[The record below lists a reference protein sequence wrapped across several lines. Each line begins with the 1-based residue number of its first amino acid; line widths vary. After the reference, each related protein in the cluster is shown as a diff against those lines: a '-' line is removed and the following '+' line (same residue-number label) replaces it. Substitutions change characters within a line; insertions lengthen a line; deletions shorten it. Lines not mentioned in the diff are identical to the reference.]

1 VFAARLLASRRM
13 NRPTPLTL
21 GGGNVLLERDVGV
34 IARDGVRLS
43 VDVYRPN
50 RPGRVPAILEH
61 IPYRKDD
68 LRAIEDRSQN
78 CFLVNA
84 GFACVRLDVRGTGS
98 SQGVARDEYTEVEQH
113 DGVDVVAW
121 MAEQPW
127 CTGSVASWGVSY
139 GGFSCI
145 QLAALRPPALRAIAP
160 VYATDDRYTDDMHF
174 HGGALNASS
183 LPGYPTEMI
192 AMNALPPL
200 GERDEEFDR
209 GWRRRIE
216 ETPAW
221 VLDWIREQHDGPY
234 WRNGSLRPDF
244 DRIACAVLIC
254 AGWRDGYRTAAL
266 RMARNLEAP
275 WELLAGPW
283 AHKLPDRGVPGPRY
297 PFLAE
302 MARFFHHHLGEAG
315 GEAPSGRPRT
325 VFFIGAPD
333 TPVRP
338 HAVVSGEWLSS
349 QRWPEDVDQTRLALG
364 GPAVAPA
371 RVTTGVMTGQWCPP
385 PPATGQFLDQ
395 SRDDAQSAVFESE
408 PLVAPVALFGEPIV
422 RLRLRHPG
430 PRTLV
435 SVKLQNVA
443 PDGSSQP
450 VTSAAAN
457 IEIAGET
464 TLELPLMAVGW
475 RFPAGHRIRAAVAV
489 ADWPNL
495 WPLPA
500 VAPLEI
506 TAPVE
511 LELPGLPA
519 DAAAF
524 EPADG
529 PLVEIAQPGA
539 ETEASSRWDVV
550 TDVLTGEAG
559 IVTEMRSREA
569 IPAEGWS
576 VEESA
581 QRWAMTGEDPLG
593 AAISGTWRYRL
604 TRPGLTADV
613 QVETRFEATA
623 DEFVADLRLRVEAD
637 GAPFAERTWKE
648 RIPRRGV

>member
-1 VFAARLLASRRM
+1 MDGPVPSELA
-13 NRPTPLTL
+13 
-21 GGGNVLLERDVGV
+21 GGNVLLERDVGV
-34 IARDGVRLS
+34 VARDGVRLS

-50 RPGRVPAILEH
+50 RPGRFPAILEH

-78 CFLVNA
+78 VFLVNA

-98 SQGVARDEYTEVEQH
+98 SGGIAQDEYTEAEQR
-113 DGVDVVAW
+113 DGFDVVAW

-127 CTGSVASWGVSY
+127 CTGAVASWGVSY

-209 GWRRRIE
+209 AWRARID

-221 VLDWIREQHDGPY
+221 MLDWIREQHDGPY
-234 WRNGSLRPDF
+234 WRNGSLRPDYA
-244 DRIACAVLIC
+244 RIECAVLIC

-302 MARFFHHHLGEAG
+302 MARFFHRHLGQTDRATP
-315 GEAPSGRPRT
+315 ADRPRT
-325 VFFIGAPD
+325 VFFVGAPD
-333 TPVRP
+333 TPLRP
-338 HAVVSGEWLSS
+338 HAVVSGEWLAS
-349 QRWPEDVDQTRLALG
+349 QRWPEGVDTTRLALG

-371 RVTTGVMTGQWCPP
+371 RVTTGIMTGQWCPP

-395 SRDDAQSAVFESE
+395 SRDDALSAVFESE
-408 PLVAPVALFGEPIV
+408 PLAEPLDLFGEPVV
-422 RLRLRHPG
+422 RLRVRHPG

-450 VTSAAAN
+450 VTTAAVN
-457 IEIAGET
+457 LDIEGDAAVD
-464 TLELPLMAVGW
+464 LPLMAAGW
-475 RFPAGHRIRAAVAV
+475 RFAAGHRVRLAVAV

-495 WPLPA
+495 WPLPE
-500 VAPLEI
+500 VAPLEV

-519 DAAAF
+519 DAVAF
-524 EPADG
+524 HPADG

-539 ETEASSRWDVV
+539 ETDARSQWDVV

-569 IPAEGWS
+569 VPAEGWS
-576 VEESA
+576 VTESA
-581 QRWAMTGEDPLG
+581 SRWAMAGDDPLSASVKG
-593 AAISGTWRYRL
+593 RWHYHL
-604 TRPGLTADV
+604 ERPGLETDV
-613 QVETRFEATA
+613 RAETRVDATA
-623 DEFVADLRLRVEAD
+623 DAFLVDLHLRVDAD
-637 GAPFAERTWKE
+637 GEPFAERRWEE

>member
-1 VFAARLLASRRM
+1 MHGAGSLELD
-13 NRPTPLTL
+13 
-21 GGGNVLLERDVGV
+21 GGNVLLERDVGV
-34 IARDGVRLS
+34 TVRDGVRLS

-50 RPGRVPAILEH
+50 RPGRFPAILEH

-68 LRAIEDRSQN
+68 LRAIEDRSQST
-78 CFLVNA
+78 FLVNA

-98 SQGVARDEYTEVEQH
+98 SQGVAQDEYTEAEQH
-113 DGVDVVAW
+113 DGCDVVAW
-121 MAEQPW
+121 MAQQPW
-127 CTGSVASWGVSY
+127 CTGAVASWGVSY

-200 GERDEEFDR
+200 GRRDEEFDR
-209 GWRRRIE
+209 NWRRRIE

-221 VLDWIREQHDGPY
+221 LVDWIREQHDGPY
-234 WRNGSLRPDF
+234 WRNGSLRPDYS
-244 DRIACAVLIC
+244 RIVCPVLIC

-275 WELLAGPW
+275 WQLLAGPW

-302 MARFFHHHLGEAG
+302 MARFFHRHLGEG
-315 GEAPSGRPRT
+315 DGPPPPGRPRS
-325 VFFIGAPD
+325 VFFIGSPD

-338 HAVVSGEWLSS
+338 HPVVSGEWLASEA
-349 QRWPEDVDQTRLALG
+349 WPEGVRRTRHVLG
-364 GPAVAPA
+364 GPATAPA
-371 RVTTGVMTGQWCPP
+371 RVTTGIMTGQWCPP

-395 SRDDAQSAVFESE
+395 SRDDAQSAVFDGE
-408 PLVAPVALFGEPIV
+408 PLAAPVELFGEPVV

-435 SVKLQNVA
+435 SIKLHNVA
-443 PDGSSQP
+443 PDGSAQP
-450 VTSAAAN
+450 VTATAVN
-457 IEIAGET
+457 IAIAGEAA
-464 TLELPLMAVGW
+464 LELPLMAAGW
-475 RFPAGHRIRAAVAV
+475 RFAAGHRIRVAVAV

-495 WPLPA
+495 WPLPQ

-506 TAPVE
+506 TSPVE
-511 LELPGLPA
+511 LELPGLPP
-519 DAAAF
+519 DAVAF
-524 EPADG
+524 APADE
-529 PLVEIAQPGA
+529 PLVQIAQPGA
-539 ETEASSRWDVV
+539 QISARSQWDVV
-550 TDVLTGEAG
+550 TDVLTGRAG
-559 IVTEMRSREA
+559 IVTSMRAREA
-569 IPAEGWS
+569 IPDEGFT
-576 VEESA
+576 VTESGS
-581 QRWAMTGEDPLG
+581 RFAMTGDDDPTS
-593 AAISGTWRYRL
+593 AEVKGTWRYHL
-604 TRPGLTADV
+604 TRPGLEAHV
-613 QVETRFEATA
+613 HAESRFRATA
-623 DEFVADLRLRVEAD
+623 DAFLVDLRLRVRAD
-637 GAPFAERTWKE
+637 GAPFAERRWKE

>member
-1 VFAARLLASRRM
+1 MAGSV
-13 NRPTPLTL
+13 PLQL
-21 GGGNVLLERDVGV
+21 DGGNVVLERDVGV
-34 IARDGVRLS
+34 TVRDGVRLS

-50 RPGRVPAILEH
+50 RPGRFPAILEH

-78 CFLVNA
+78 VFLVNA

-98 SQGVARDEYTEVEQH
+98 SQGVAADEYTEAEQH

-127 CTGSVASWGVSY
+127 CSGSVASWGVSY

-200 GERDEEFDR
+200 GSRDEEFDR
-209 GWRRRIE
+209 SWRRRIE

-234 WRNGSLRPDF
+234 WRNGSLRPDYG
-244 DRIACAVLIC
+244 RITCAVLIC

-302 MARFFHHHLGEAG
+302 MARFFHRHLGGPGSEAQP
-315 GEAPSGRPRT
+315 ERPRT
-325 VFFIGAPD
+325 VFFVGAPD

-338 HAVVSGEWLSS
+338 HPVVSGEWLAS
-349 QRWPEDVDQTRLALG
+349 QRWPEGVGHTRLVLG

-408 PLVAPVALFGEPIV
+408 PLAAPVELFGEPVV

-443 PDGSSQP
+443 PDGASQP
-450 VTSAAAN
+450 VTTAAVKVD
-457 IEIAGET
+457 IEGDAA
-464 TLELPLMAVGW
+464 LELPLMAAGW
-475 RFPAGHRIRAAVAV
+475 RFAAGHRIRVAVAV

-495 WPLPA
+495 WPLPE

-519 DAAAF
+519 DAVAF
-524 EPADG
+524 EPAAG
-529 PLVEIAQPGA
+529 PLVEIAEPGA
-539 ETEASSRWDVV
+539 ETEAESRWDVV
-550 TDVLTGEAG
+550 TDVLTGRAG
-559 IVTEMRSREA
+559 IVTEMHAREA

-576 VEESA
+576 VAESA
-581 QRWAMTGEDPLG
+581 RRWAMTGDDPLT
-593 AAISGTWRYRL
+593 AAVRGDWHYRL
-604 TRPGLTADV
+604 GRPGLEADV
-613 QVETRFEATA
+613 RAETRFEATRDA
-623 DEFVADLRLRVEAD
+623 FLVDLHLHVEAD
-637 GAPFAERTWKE
+637 GAPFAERHWKE

>member
-1 VFAARLLASRRM
+1 MHGAGSLELD
-13 NRPTPLTL
+13 
-21 GGGNVLLERDVGV
+21 GGNVLLERDVGV
-34 IARDGVRLS
+34 TVRDGVRLS

-50 RPGRVPAILEH
+50 RPGRFPAILEH

-68 LRAIEDRSQN
+68 LRAIEDRSQST
-78 CFLVNA
+78 FLVNA

-98 SQGVARDEYTEVEQH
+98 SQGVAQDEYTEAEQH
-113 DGVDVVAW
+113 DGCDVVAW
-121 MAEQPW
+121 MAQQPW
-127 CTGSVASWGVSY
+127 CTGAVASWGVSY

-200 GERDEEFDR
+200 GRRDEEFDR
-209 GWRRRIE
+209 NWRRRIE

-221 VLDWIREQHDGPY
+221 LVDWIREQHDGPY
-234 WRNGSLRPDF
+234 WRNGSLRPDYS
-244 DRIACAVLIC
+244 RIVCPVLIC

-275 WELLAGPW
+275 WQLLAGPW

-302 MARFFHHHLGEAG
+302 MARFFHRHLGEG
-315 GEAPSGRPRT
+315 DGPPPPGRPRS
-325 VFFIGAPD
+325 VFFIGSPD

-338 HAVVSGEWLSS
+338 HPVVSGEWLASES
-349 QRWPEDVDQTRLALG
+349 WPEGVRRTRHVLG
-364 GPAVAPA
+364 GPATAPA
-371 RVTTGVMTGQWCPP
+371 RVTTGIMTGQWCPP

-395 SRDDAQSAVFESE
+395 SRDDAQSAVFDGE
-408 PLVAPVALFGEPIV
+408 PLAAPVELFGEPVV

-435 SVKLQNVA
+435 SIKLHNVA
-443 PDGSSQP
+443 PDGSAQP
-450 VTSAAAN
+450 VTATAVN
-457 IEIAGET
+457 IAIAGEAA
-464 TLELPLMAVGW
+464 LELPLMAAGW
-475 RFPAGHRIRAAVAV
+475 RFAAGHRIRVAVAV

-495 WPLPA
+495 WPLPQ

-506 TAPVE
+506 TSPVE

-519 DAAAF
+519 DAVAF
-524 EPADG
+524 APADE
-529 PLVEIAQPGA
+529 PLVQIAQPGA
-539 ETEASSRWDVV
+539 QISARSQWDVV
-550 TDVLTGEAG
+550 TDVLTGRAG
-559 IVTEMRSREA
+559 IVTSMRAREA
-569 IPAEGWS
+569 IPDEGFT
-576 VEESA
+576 VTESGS
-581 QRWAMTGEDPLG
+581 RFAMTGDDDPTS
-593 AAISGTWRYRL
+593 AEVKGTWRYHL
-604 TRPGLTADV
+604 TRPGLEAHV
-613 QVETRFEATA
+613 HAESRFRATA
-623 DEFVADLRLRVEAD
+623 DAFLVDLRLRVRAD
-637 GAPFAERTWKE
+637 GAPFAERRWKE

>member
-244 DRIACAVLIC
+244 DRITCAVLIC

>member
-1 VFAARLLASRRM
+1 MKGS
-13 NRPTPLTL
+13 TPLTL
-21 GGGNVLLERDVGV
+21 DDGNVILERDIGV
-34 IARDGVRLS
+34 IVRDGVRLS

-50 RPGRVPAILEH
+50 RPGRFPAILEH

-78 CFLVNA
+78 TFLVDA

-98 SQGVARDEYTEVEQH
+98 SQGVAVDEYTETEQH
-113 DGVDVVAW
+113 DGYDVVAW
-121 MAEQPW
+121 MAEQEW
-127 CTGSVASWGVSY
+127 CTGAVASWGVSY

-200 GERDEEFDR
+200 GRRDDEFDR
-209 GWRRRIE
+209 NWRRRIE

-221 VLDWIREQHDGPY
+221 LVDWICEQHDGPY
-234 WRNGSLRPDF
+234 WRNGSLRPDYG
-244 DRIACAVLIC
+244 RIVCPVLIC

-266 RMARNLEAP
+266 RMARNLDAP
-275 WELLAGPW
+275 WQLLAGPW

-302 MARFFHHHLGEAG
+302 MARFFHRHLGESDAQP
-315 GEAPSGRPRT
+315 APERPRSL
-325 VFFIGAPD
+325 FFIGSPD

-338 HAVVSGEWLSS
+338 QAVVSGEWLASE
-349 QRWPEDVDQTRLALG
+349 RWPEGVSRTRLTLG

-371 RVTTGVMTGQWCPP
+371 RATTGIMTGQWCPP

-395 SRDDAQSAVFESE
+395 SRDDALSATFDGE
-408 PLVAPVALFGEPIV
+408 PLTEAVVLFGEPVV
-422 RLRLRHPG
+422 RVRLRHPG

-435 SVKLQNVA
+435 SVKLHNVA

-450 VTSAAAN
+450 VTTAAVN
-457 IEIAGET
+457 LELAGET
-464 TLELPLMAVGW
+464 TLELPLMAAGW
-475 RFPAGHRIRAAVAV
+475 RFPTGHRIRVAVAV

-506 TAPVE
+506 LSAVE

-519 DAAAF
+519 DAVAF

-539 ETEASSRWDVV
+539 ETSGRTRWDVV
-550 TDVLTGEAG
+550 TDVLTGRAG
-559 IVTEMRSREA
+559 IVTAMRAHDA
-569 IPAEGWS
+569 IPDEGWS
-576 VEESA
+576 VTESGS
-581 QRWAMTGEDPLG
+581 RWAMTGDDDPLSATVRG
-593 AAISGTWRYRL
+593 NWRYHL
-604 TRPGLTADV
+604 KRPGLEADV
-613 QVETRFEATA
+613 HAESRFRATA
-623 DEFVADLRLRVEAD
+623 DAFLVDLRLRVKAD
-637 GAPFAERTWKE
+637 GAPFAERRWKE

>member
-1 VFAARLLASRRM
+1 M
-13 NRPTPLTL
+13 TGPTPLTI
-21 GGGNVLLERDVGV
+21 GGGSVLLERDVGV
-34 IARDGVRLS
+34 VARDGVRLS

-50 RPGRVPAILEH
+50 RPGRFPAILEH

-78 CFLVNA
+78 AFLVEA

-98 SQGVARDEYTEVEQH
+98 SGGVALDEYTEAEQH
-113 DGVDVVAW
+113 DGFDVVGW
-121 MAEQPW
+121 IAEQPW
-127 CTGSVASWGVSY
+127 CTGAVASWGVSY

-183 LPGYPTEMI
+183 LPGYPTEMV

-200 GERDEEFDR
+200 GRRDAEFDR
-209 GWRRRIE
+209 RWRERIDG
-216 ETPAW
+216 TPAW
-221 VLDWIREQHDGPY
+221 VIRWLTEQHDGPY
-234 WRNGSLRPDF
+234 WRNGSLRPDYG
-244 DRIACAVLIC
+244 RITCAVLIC

-266 RMARNLEAP
+266 RLARSLEAP

-302 MARFFHHHLGEAG
+302 MARFFHRHLAEDDGQ
-315 GEAPSGRPRT
+315 APPERART

-333 TPVRP
+333 PPARP
-338 HAVVSGEWLSS
+338 HAVVSGEWLAS
-349 QRWPEDVDQTRLALG
+349 RNWPEGVQHTRLVLG

-371 RVTTGVMTGQWCPP
+371 RVTTGIMTGQWCPP

-395 SRDDAQSAVFESE
+395 SRDDAQSAVFDSE
-408 PLVAPVALFGEPIV
+408 PLPAPVELFGEPVV

-435 SVKLQNVA
+435 SAKLQNVA

-450 VTSAAAN
+450 VTSAAVN
-457 IEIAGET
+457 IEIEGET
-464 TLELPLMAVGW
+464 ALELPLMAAGW
-475 RFPAGHRIRAAVAV
+475 RFAAGHRIRVAVAV

-495 WPLPA
+495 WPLPE
-500 VAPLEI
+500 VAPLEVM
-506 TAPVE
+506 APVE
-511 LELPGLPA
+511 LVLPGLPA
-519 DAAAF
+519 DAVAF
-524 EPADG
+524 EPAAG
-529 PLVEIAQPGA
+529 PLVEVAQPGA
-539 ETEASSRWDVV
+539 ETGARSRWDVV

-559 IVTEMRSREA
+559 IVTTMRSREA

-576 VEESA
+576 LTESA
-581 QRWAMTGEDPLG
+581 SRWAMTGDDPLG
-593 AAISGTWRYRL
+593 AAVRGRWRYRL
-604 TRPGLTADV
+604 ERPDLAVDV
-613 QVETRFEATA
+613 RAETRFRATA
-623 DEFVADLRLRVEAD
+623 DAFLVDLRLRVEAD
-637 GAPFAERTWKE
+637 GAPFAERRWKE

>member
-1 VFAARLLASRRM
+1 VLPSPPMPA
-13 NRPTPLTL
+13 PVPLEL
-21 GGGNVLLERDVGV
+21 DGGNVLLERDVGV
-34 IARDGVRLS
+34 VVRDGVRLS

-50 RPGRVPAILEH
+50 RPGRFPAILEH

-78 CFLVNA
+78 TFLVNA

-98 SQGVARDEYTEVEQH
+98 SHGVAQDEYTEVEQH
-113 DGVDVVAW
+113 DGCDVVAW
-121 MAEQPW
+121 MAEQAW
-127 CTGSVASWGVSY
+127 CTGAVASWGVSY

-160 VYATDDRYTDDMHF
+160 VYATDDRFSDDMHF

-209 GWRRRIE
+209 RWRRRIE

-221 VLDWIREQHDGPY
+221 VLDWVREQHDGPY
-234 WRNGSLRPDF
+234 WRNGSLRPDYG
-244 DRIACAVLIC
+244 RITCAVLIC

-266 RMARNLEAP
+266 RMARNLESP

-302 MARFFHHHLGEAG
+302 MARFFHRHLGGDGA
-315 GEAPSGRPRT
+315 ASGRPRT
-325 VFFIGAPD
+325 VFFVGSPD
-333 TPVRP
+333 TPLHP
-338 HAVVSGEWLSS
+338 HPVVSGEWLAS
-349 QRWPEDVDQTRLALG
+349 QRWPQGVESTQLVLG

-371 RVTTGVMTGQWCPP
+371 RVTTGITTGQWCPP

-395 SRDDAQSAVFESE
+395 SRDDGQSAVFQTD
-408 PLVAPVALFGEPIV
+408 PLEAPVALFGEPVV
-422 RLRLRHPG
+422 RLRIRHPG

-435 SVKLQNVA
+435 SAKLQSVA

-450 VTSAAAN
+450 VTSAAVN
-457 IEIAGET
+457 VEIAGEMA
-464 TLELPLMAVGW
+464 LELPLMAAGW
-475 RFPAGHRIRAAVAV
+475 RFPASHRIRVAVAV

-495 WPLPA
+495 WPLPQ
-500 VAPLEI
+500 VEPLEI
-506 TAPVE
+506 TSPVE

-519 DAAAF
+519 DAIAH
-524 EPADG
+524 EPEDG
-529 PLVEIAQPGA
+529 PLIQIEQPGA
-539 ETEASSRWDVV
+539 QTAGRTRWDVV
-550 TDVLTGEAG
+550 TDVLTGRAG
-559 IVTEMRSREA
+559 IITAMRNHDA

-576 VEESA
+576 ITESGS
-581 QRWAMTGEDPLG
+581 RWAMTGDDPLSAEVRG
-593 AAISGTWRYRL
+593 HWRYHL
-604 TRPGLTADV
+604 ERPGLDARV
-613 QVETRFEATA
+613 HAQTRFRATA
-623 DEFVADLRLRVEAD
+623 DAFLADLRLRVEAD
-637 GAPFAERTWKE
+637 GEPFAERRWRE

>member
-1 VFAARLLASRRM
+1 
-13 NRPTPLTL
+13 
-21 GGGNVLLERDVGV
+21 
-34 IARDGVRLS
+34 
-43 VDVYRPN
+43 
-50 RPGRVPAILEH
+50 
-61 IPYRKDD
+61 
-68 LRAIEDRSQN
+68 
-78 CFLVNA
+78 
-84 GFACVRLDVRGTGS
+84 
-98 SQGVARDEYTEVEQH
+98 
-113 DGVDVVAW
+113 
-121 MAEQPW
+121 
-127 CTGSVASWGVSY
+127 
-139 GGFSCI
+139 
-145 QLAALRPPALRAIAP
+145 
-160 VYATDDRYTDDMHF
+160 
-174 HGGALNASS
+174 
-183 LPGYPTEMI
+183 
-192 AMNALPPL
+192 
-200 GERDEEFDR
+200 
-209 GWRRRIE
+209 
-216 ETPAW
+216 
-221 VLDWIREQHDGPY
+221 
-234 WRNGSLRPDF
+234 
-244 DRIACAVLIC
+244 
-254 AGWRDGYRTAAL
+254 
-266 RMARNLEAP
+266 MARNLEAP

-302 MARFFHHHLGEAG
+302 MARFFHRHLGEG
-315 GEAPSGRPRT
+315 DREAPSRPRT

-349 QRWPEDVDQTRLALG
+349 ERWPEGVDHTLLVLG

-395 SRDDAQSAVFESE
+395 SRDDAQSAVF
-408 PLVAPVALFGEPIV
+408 LGEPVV

-450 VTSAAAN
+450 VTSAAVN
-457 IEIAGET
+457 IEIAGSRA
-464 TLELPLMAVGW
+464 LELPLMAAGW
-475 RFPAGHRIRAAVAV
+475 RFAAGHRIRVAVAV

-495 WPLPA
+495 WPLPV
-500 VAPLEI
+500 VAPLEV

-519 DAAAF
+519 DAAPF
-524 EPADG
+524 DPAAE

-576 VEESA
+576 IVESA
-581 QRWAMTGEDPLG
+581 RRWAMTPDDPLG
-593 AAISGTWRYRL
+593 AAVSGTWRYQL
-604 TRPGLTADV
+604 KRPGLETDV

-637 GAPFAERTWKE
+637 GAPFAERSWKE
-648 RIPRRGV
+648 RILRRGV

>member
-1 VFAARLLASRRM
+1 MHGAGSLELD
-13 NRPTPLTL
+13 
-21 GGGNVLLERDVGV
+21 GGNVLLERDVGV
-34 IARDGVRLS
+34 TVRDGVRLS

-50 RPGRVPAILEH
+50 RPGRFPAILEH

-68 LRAIEDRSQN
+68 LRAIEDRSQST
-78 CFLVNA
+78 FLVNA

-98 SQGVARDEYTEVEQH
+98 SQGVAQDEYTEAEQH
-113 DGVDVVAW
+113 DGCDVVAW
-121 MAEQPW
+121 MAQQPW
-127 CTGSVASWGVSY
+127 CTGAVASWGVSY

-200 GERDEEFDR
+200 GRRDEEFDR
-209 GWRRRIE
+209 NWRRRIE

-221 VLDWIREQHDGPY
+221 LVDWIREQHDGPY
-234 WRNGSLRPDF
+234 WRNGSLRPDYS
-244 DRIACAVLIC
+244 RIVCPVLIC

-275 WELLAGPW
+275 WQLLAGPW

-302 MARFFHHHLGEAG
+302 MARFFHRHLGEG
-315 GEAPSGRPRT
+315 DGPPPPGRPRS
-325 VFFIGAPD
+325 VFFIGSPD

-338 HAVVSGEWLSS
+338 HPVVSGEWLASES
-349 QRWPEDVDQTRLALG
+349 WPEGVRRTRHVLG
-364 GPAVAPA
+364 GPATAPA
-371 RVTTGVMTGQWCPP
+371 RVTTGIMTGQWCPP

-395 SRDDAQSAVFESE
+395 SRDDAQSAVFDGE
-408 PLVAPVALFGEPIV
+408 PLAAPVELFGEPVV

-435 SVKLQNVA
+435 SIKLHNVA
-443 PDGSSQP
+443 PDGSAQP
-450 VTSAAAN
+450 VTATAVN
-457 IEIAGET
+457 IAIAGEAA
-464 TLELPLMAVGW
+464 LELPLMAAGW
-475 RFPAGHRIRAAVAV
+475 RFAAGHRIRVAVAV

-495 WPLPA
+495 WPLPQ

-506 TAPVE
+506 TSPVE
-511 LELPGLPA
+511 LELPGLPP
-519 DAAAF
+519 DAVAF
-524 EPADG
+524 APADE
-529 PLVEIAQPGA
+529 PLVQIAQPGA
-539 ETEASSRWDVV
+539 QISARSQWDVV
-550 TDVLTGEAG
+550 TDVLTGRAG
-559 IVTEMRSREA
+559 IVTSMRAREA
-569 IPAEGWS
+569 IPDEGFT
-576 VEESA
+576 VTESGS
-581 QRWAMTGEDPLG
+581 RFAMTGDDDPTS
-593 AAISGTWRYRL
+593 AEVKGTWRYHL
-604 TRPGLTADV
+604 TRPGLEAHV
-613 QVETRFEATA
+613 HAESRFRATA
-623 DEFVADLRLRVEAD
+623 DAFLVDLRLRVRAD
-637 GAPFAERTWKE
+637 GAPFAERRWKE

>member
-1 VFAARLLASRRM
+1 
-13 NRPTPLTL
+13 
-21 GGGNVLLERDVGV
+21 V

-98 SQGVARDEYTEVEQH
+98 SQGVARDEYTEAEQH

-121 MAEQPW
+121 IAEQPW

-200 GERDEEFDR
+200 GRRDEEFDR
-209 GWRRRIE
+209 RWRRRIE

-244 DRIACAVLIC
+244 DRVTCAVLLC

-302 MARFFHHHLGEAG
+302 MARFFHRHLGEG
-315 GEAPSGRPRT
+315 DGDGEAPSRPRT
-325 VFFIGAPD
+325 VFFVGAPD

-349 QRWPEDVDQTRLALG
+349 ARWPERAGHTRLVLG

-395 SRDDAQSAVFESE
+395 SRDDAQSAVFQSE
-408 PLVAPVALFGEPIV
+408 PLEAPIALFGEPVV
-422 RLRLRHPG
+422 RLRLRHAG

-435 SVKLQNVA
+435 SAKLQNVA

-450 VTSAAAN
+450 VTSAAVN
-457 IEIAGET
+457 IEIAGSRA
-464 TLELPLMAVGW
+464 LELPLMAAGW
-475 RFPAGHRIRAAVAV
+475 RFPAGHRIRVAVAV

-495 WPLPA
+495 WPLPQ

-519 DAAAF
+519 DAVAF
-524 EPADG
+524 EPAG
-529 PLVEIAQPGA
+529 EPLVEIAQPGA
-539 ETEASSRWDVV
+539 ETEARSRWDVV

-576 VEESA
+576 VVESA
-581 QRWAMTGEDPLG
+581 RRWAMTGDDPLG
-593 AAISGTWRYRL
+593 AGVRGTWRYQL
-604 TRPGLTADV
+604 QRPGLETDV

-623 DEFVADLRLRVEAD
+623 DEFVADLQLRVEAD
-637 GAPFAERTWKE
+637 GAPFAERSWKE

>member
-1 VFAARLLASRRM
+1 M
-13 NRPTPLTL
+13 NGPTPLTL
-21 GGGNVLLERDVGV
+21 GGGNVLLEPDVGV
-34 IARDGVRLS
+34 VARDGVRLS
-43 VDVYRPN
+43 VDVYRPT

-78 CFLVNA
+78 TFLVNA

-98 SQGVARDEYTEVEQH
+98 SQGVARDEYTQAEQH
-113 DGVDVVAW
+113 DGFDVVAW
-121 MAEQPW
+121 IAEQPW

-183 LPGYPTEMI
+183 LAGYPTEMI

-200 GERDEEFDR
+200 GERDEAFDLR
-209 GWRRRIE
+209 WRRRIE

-221 VLDWIREQHDGPY
+221 VLEWIREQHDGPY
-234 WRNGSLRPDF
+234 WRHGSLRPGF
-244 DRIACAVLIC
+244 DRITCAVLIC

-266 RMARNLEAP
+266 RMARNLDAP

-302 MARFFHHHLGEAG
+302 MARFFHRHLGEAERG
-315 GEAPSGRPRT
+315 SESSRPRT

-338 HAVVSGEWLSS
+338 HAEVSGEWLSS
-349 QRWPEDVDQTRLALG
+349 GRWPEGADHTRLVLG

-408 PLVAPVALFGEPIV
+408 PLAVPVELFGEPVV

-443 PDGSSQP
+443 PDRSSQP

-457 IEIAGET
+457 LAVEGEAE
-464 TLELPLMAVGW
+464 LELPLMAAGW

-495 WPLPA
+495 WPLPQ
-500 VAPLEI
+500 VGPLEI
-506 TAPVE
+506 TAPLE

-519 DAAAF
+519 DAAPY
-524 EPADG
+524 EPAGG

-539 ETEASSRWDVV
+539 ETDAGSRWDVV

-559 IVTEMRSREA
+559 IVTEMRSHDA

-576 VEESA
+576 VTETASRSA
-581 QRWAMTGEDPLG
+581 MCGEDPLG
-593 AAISGTWRYRL
+593 AVVAGTWRYRL
-604 TRPGLTADV
+604 ERPGLAADV
-613 QVETRFEATA
+613 QARTRFEATA
-623 DEFVADLRLRVEAD
+623 DEFLVDLRLQVEAD
-637 GAPFAERTWKE
+637 GAPFADRTWKE

>member
-1 VFAARLLASRRM
+1 VLASPPM
-13 NRPTPLTL
+13 AAAASLEL
-21 GGGNVLLERDVGV
+21 DGGAVVLERDVGV
-34 IARDGVRLS
+34 VVGDGVRLS

-50 RPGRVPAILEH
+50 RPGRFPAILEH

-78 CFLVNA
+78 TFLVRA

-98 SQGVARDEYTEVEQH
+98 SEGVAVDEYTEAEQH
-113 DGVDVVAW
+113 DGVDVCAW
-121 MAEQPW
+121 IAEQPW
-127 CTGSVASWGVSY
+127 CTGAVASWGVSY

-145 QLAALRPPALRAIAP
+145 QLAAQRPPALRAIAP

-183 LPGYPTEMI
+183 LAGYPTEMI

-200 GERDEEFDR
+200 GSRDAEFDR
-209 GWRRRIE
+209 RWRRRIE

-221 VLDWIREQHDGPY
+221 VLDWIREQRDGPY
-234 WRNGSLRPDF
+234 WRNGSLRPDYG
-244 DRIACAVLIC
+244 RITCAVLIC

-266 RMARNLEAP
+266 RMARSLESP

-302 MARFFHHHLGEAG
+302 MARFFHRHLDG
-315 GEAPSGRPRT
+315 GEDRPARPRT
-325 VFFIGAPD
+325 VFFVGSPD
-333 TPVRP
+333 PPARP
-338 HAVVSGEWLSS
+338 HAVVSGEWLASEA
-349 QRWPEDVDQTRLALG
+349 WPEGVRHTRLVLG

-395 SRDDAQSAVFESE
+395 SRDDAQSATFESE
-408 PLVAPVALFGEPIV
+408 PLAEPVAVFGEPVV
-422 RLRLRHPG
+422 RLELRHPG

-435 SVKLQNVA
+435 SAKLQSVA
-443 PDGSSQP
+443 PDGSSQH

-457 IEIAGET
+457 IEIAGDHA
-464 TLELPLMAVGW
+464 LELPLMAAGW
-475 RFPAGHRIRAAVAV
+475 RFAAAHRIRVAVAV
-489 ADWPNL
+489 SDWPNL
-495 WPLPA
+495 WPQPA

-519 DAAAF
+519 DAVGF

-539 ETEASSRWDVV
+539 RTSGRTRWDVV
-550 TDVLTGEAG
+550 TNVLTGEAG
-559 IVTEMRSREA
+559 VVTAMRNLDA

-576 VEESA
+576 VTESGS
-581 QRWAMTGEDPLG
+581 RWAMTGDDPQRAG
-593 AAISGTWRYRL
+593 VEGRWRYRL
-604 TRPGLTADV
+604 ERPGLVTDV
-613 QVETRFEATA
+613 RVETRFRASA
-623 DEFVADLRLRVEAD
+623 DAFLVDLRLRVDAD
-637 GAPFAERTWKE
+637 GEPFAERRWKE
-648 RIPRRGV
+648 RIPRRGA